1 MLLQLYELDP
11 TVGQHIEY
19 TFGDGIHNIPTSLYV
34 LEKVQA
40 EVFYHLSP
48 SEVGQKNKNK
58 NKTRTQLKYYY
69 YSFSFATLSLTDF

>member
-19 TFGDGIHNIPTSLYV
+19 TFGDGIQNIPTSLYV

-48 SEVGQKNKNK
+48 SQVGQKNKTKKKKQEHTAEILLLFLLICN
-58 NKTRTQLKYYY
+58 
-69 YSFSFATLSLTDF
+69 S

>member
-48 SEVGQKNKNK
+48 SQVGQKNKTKQNK
-58 NKTRTQLKYYY
+58 NTQLKYYY
-69 YSFSFATLSLTDF
+69 YSFSFATLCLTDF

>member
-48 SEVGQKNKNK
+48 SQVGPKKK
-58 NKTRTQLKYYY
+58 SKTKQEHTAEILLLFLLICN
-69 YSFSFATLSLTDF
+69 S

>member
-48 SEVGQKNKNK
+48 SQVGQKNKTKQEHTAEILLLFLLICN
-58 NKTRTQLKYYY
+58 
-69 YSFSFATLSLTDF
+69 SLFD